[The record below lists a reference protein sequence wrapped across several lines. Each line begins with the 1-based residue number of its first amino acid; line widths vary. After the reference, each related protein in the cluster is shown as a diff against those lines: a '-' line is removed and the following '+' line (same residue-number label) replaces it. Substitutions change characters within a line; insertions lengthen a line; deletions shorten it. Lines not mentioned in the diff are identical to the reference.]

1 MSRSLVKPSVTPF
14 TAFWASARAIPWKAR
29 CWRSSSRRVHVS
41 SAPESANLMPGGTGV
56 WSLPFG
62 PWTSIEVSPTLML
75 TPLGTS
81 IFLFPTRDMSSS
93 SPHVAEDL
101 AAHALS
107 RRRPA
112 GHDPAG
118 GGEDVDAEAPVHPG
132 NLVLAAVDPAAG
144 TAHALEVGDH
154 LLHARAVLQEDAD
167 AALLPFRL
175 LEGLVVRHVALV
187 LEDARDIDIQLR
199 GGNVLSGKPGPDP
212 VPDPGDHV
220 RDGIGHVHRVTS
232 TSSP

>member
-1 MSRSLVKPSVTPF
+1 MSRSLVKPSVTPL
-14 TAFWASARAIPWKAR
+14 TAFWARARAIPWKAR

-41 SAPESANLMPGGTGV
+41 SAPESANLIPGGTGV
-56 WSLPFG
+56 CSLPFG
-62 PWTSIEVSPTLML
+62 PWTSSIDSPSFTL

-101 AAHALS
+101 AAHALP
-107 RRRPA
+107 RRRAA

-118 GGEDVDAEAPVHPG
+118 RGEDVDAESPVHAG

-154 LLHARAVLQEDAD
+154 PLHARAVLQEDAD
-167 AALLPFRL
+167 PALPPFGL
-175 LEGLVVRHVALV
+175 LEGLEVRHVTLV
-187 LEDARDIDIQLR
+187 LEDACDLDLQLR
-199 GGNVLSGKPGPDP
+199 GGNVHSGKSGPDP

>member
-1 MSRSLVKPSVTPF
+1 MSRSLLNPSVTPF
-14 TAFWASARAIPWKAR
+14 TAFWARARAIPWKAR

-41 SAPESANLMPGGTGV
+41 SVPERANLMPGGTGV
-56 WSLPFG
+56 WSLPLG
-62 PWTSIEVSPTLML
+62 PWTSRVDSPTLML

-101 AAHALS
+101 AAHALF
-107 RRRPA
+107 RGRPA
-112 GHDPAG
+112 GHHPAG
-118 GGEDVDAEAPVHPG
+118 GGEDVDAEPPVHAG

-167 AALLPFRL
+167 APLLAVL
-175 LEGLVVRHVALV
+175 YVEGLVVRHVPLV
-187 LEDARDIDIQLR
+187 LEDAGDLDLELGR
-199 GGNVLSGKPGPDP
+199 GDVHAHQPGPGP